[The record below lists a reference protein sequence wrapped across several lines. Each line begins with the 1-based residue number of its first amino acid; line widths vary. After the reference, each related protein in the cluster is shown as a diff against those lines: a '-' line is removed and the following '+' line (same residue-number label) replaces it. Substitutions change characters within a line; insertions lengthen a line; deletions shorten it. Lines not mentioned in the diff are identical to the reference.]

1 MLFFN
6 SKNFI
11 SCSLSKERKRFYFH
25 LFLVRIR
32 KRSHLSFGQ
41 FCASLQ
47 SPSSWPP
54 RMIHCRCELDK
65 ESRTKV
71 WCEAVLIFLSLVRT
85 ASITY
90 LYYHSSTCA
99 RLSPSHGVIC
109 LGMLLERGRIYS
121 SLDNGNLKRVH
132 GCVTFTRFQSLPGF
146 GSLSPAA
153 RTSHF
158 SDIMSVLAG
167 NKISG
172 NLTQNEW
179 NAMPSWLFD
188 LLTAKRVDITLQMV
202 FCLMNY
208 FPLFSTCYKF

>member
-85 ASITY
+85 VSITY

-109 LGMLLERGRIYS
+109 LECFSKEDAFIHPWIMGILNGSMGVSPSLVFRVCQVSVPFHPLPER
-121 SLDNGNLKRVH
+121 
-132 GCVTFTRFQSLPGF
+132 
-146 GSLSPAA
+146 A
-153 RTSHF
+153 TSV
-158 SDIMSVLAG
+158 I
-167 NKISG
+167 
-172 NLTQNEW
+172 
-179 NAMPSWLFD
+179 
-188 LLTAKRVDITLQMV
+188 
-202 FCLMNY
+202 
-208 FPLFSTCYKF
+208 